1 MARSSCPPCPRLPS
15 ARDLI
20 RAGDGYRPLLVWD
33 VPGTPAENGATFL
46 ALSRGKLILD
56 NLDFVVQWPGEVP
69 AVWFDLGSSD
79 FFARDCTFSAASK
92 AGQAVA
98 LVRRKATPTPVDH
111 APQTWLQ
118 HCYLR
123 GPEVTLLQLIGSGG
137 NCLVEES
144 LIVGQQQPLIQM
156 RCGNHD
162 PLSLYCV
169 RSTLAAGRGVLHWE
183 PVSRQ
188 GRQAAHQGAGAR
200 FDPDPVRRRRAGRG
214 DA

>member
-1 MARSSCPPCPRLPS
+1 M
-15 ARDLI
+15 
-20 RAGDGYRPLLVWD
+20 RP
-33 VPGTPAENGATFL
+33 FL

-69 AVWFDLGSSD
+69 AIWFDLGSSD

-123 GPEVTLLQLIGSGG
+123 GPEITLLQLIGSGG
-137 NCLVEES
+137 NCLLEES

-156 RCGNHD
+156 RCGDHD

-169 RSTLAAGRGVLHWE
+169 RSTLAAGRCVLHWE
-183 PVSRQ
+183 PISGKE
-188 GRQAAHQGAGAR
+188 GRPPIKVRVLDSILTR
-200 FDPDPVRRRRAGRG
+200 FDAAAPGGAMLDLAEKSDTGYLNCAASIRCTPAGSN
-214 DA
+214 